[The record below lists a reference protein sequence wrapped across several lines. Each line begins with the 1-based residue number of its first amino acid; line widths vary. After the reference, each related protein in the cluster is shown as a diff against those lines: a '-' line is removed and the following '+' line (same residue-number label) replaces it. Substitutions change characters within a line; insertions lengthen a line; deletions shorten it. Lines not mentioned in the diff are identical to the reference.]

1 MIVLC
6 FFIYTK
12 GDLSSRI
19 TSLIYWDDVNN
30 VNKKEDLNLSLI
42 KKTMNLK
49 GNVEEK
55 IIWIEYIVRND
66 RILSHIT
73 CVMIIT

>member
-1 MIVLC
+1 MIELC
-6 FFIYTK
+6 FFIYKK

-30 VNKKEDLNLSLI
+30 VNKKEHLNLSLI

-55 IIWIEYIVRND
+55 LIWNWKYN
-66 RILSHIT
+66 
-73 CVMIIT
+73 